1 MPRLEEGR
9 RNSLELLGVEASGV
23 AAAER
28 VVEIPVSSVR
38 PNPHQPRRQFPPES
52 LMELAGSI
60 KTHGLQQP
68 IIVRQLEAPAAP
80 GGADAGPAYELI
92 LGERRL
98 RAHQIAG
105 FKTVRAII
113 RKIADTD
120 MLRLA
125 IVENVHREDLPL
137 MDRAN
142 SFCRFK
148 DEFHAG
154 KVDPAAED
162 LKVSRRTGFN
172 YSKIGAAEPKYQAL
186 IVKHELDVRGSNF
199 LLSLAGK
206 VAKEL
211 PGKTEA
217 FEKAINNGELG
228 FATLKRLHDEYFPA
242 AAAEDEKPR
251 GPGKTA
257 SKGDAAPVKDALYR
271 KTEAEVAL
279 ELSFDPRKMSAI
291 DTKLREKWAK
301 AAQQF
306 FKAAGFAVVEIKY
319 KG

>member
-1 MPRLEEGR
+1 MPRPEEGR
-9 RNSLELLGVEASGV
+9 RNSLELLGVEAAGV

-28 VVEIPVSSVR
+28 VIEIPVSSVR

-68 IIVRQLEAPAAP
+68 IIVRRLAQPAAP
-80 GGADAGPAYELI
+80 GAAGAGPAYELI
-92 LGERRL
+92 VGERRL

-105 FKTVRAII
+105 FKTVTAIV
-113 RKIADTD
+113 RQTADVD

-137 MDRAN
+137 MDRAV

-148 DEFHAG
+148 DEFHDG

-162 LKVSRRTGFN
+162 LKISRRTGFN
-172 YSKIGAAEPKYQAL
+172 YSKIGAADPKYQAI

-199 LLSLAGK
+199 LLSLAEK

-211 PGKTEA
+211 PDKTGS
-217 FEKAINNGELG
+217 FETALGNGEVG
-228 FATLKRLHDEYFPA
+228 FSALKRIHDEYFPA
-242 AAAEDEKPR
+242 RAAENGKLR
-251 GPGKTA
+251 GPEKAPGK
-257 SKGDAAPVKDALYR
+257 SAATPEKDQHYR
-271 KTEAEVAL
+271 KTEREVVL
-279 ELSFDPRKMSAI
+279 ELRFDPRKMPLINA
-291 DTKLREKWAK
+291 KLRGQWAK
-301 AAQQF
+301 AAGRF
-306 FKAAGFAVVEIKY
+306 FKAAGFTTVKIEL
-319 KG
+319 